1 MIVQFESCIHH
12 FFLAV
17 TSKQPG
23 SLVGI
28 YDQWLL
34 DFVVLPVV
42 QHAGGRG
49 KLPVKTCMDV
59 GHL

>member
-34 DFVVLPVV
+34 DFVVLPVAEESCQLKHV
-42 QHAGGRG
+42 WI
-49 KLPVKTCMDV
+49 
-59 GHL
+59 